1 MENLETW
8 QFGIDNDYLV
18 GLVLSGK
25 KTATTSIYDEKRY
38 SES

>member
-25 KTATTSIYDEKRY
+25 KNGYYIYI
-38 SES
+38 